1 MWIGSVAVAHSSQ
14 RTRTLK
20 EVESLTLLSKWL
32 PPLLWSKS
40 CEGVACRS
48 SPLTGVETPICK
60 DMNIAASAQAEQQE
74 YITLAVSQLAK
85 ACNEDRAEEAGG
97 SMCKFADDN
106 NRVKRVGKNLQRR
119 QS

>member
-1 MWIGSVAVAHSSQ
+1 MVRRLGLWIGTVAVGSVGAQTHPSQ
-14 RTRTLK
+14 PTRTLK
-20 EVESLTLLSKWL
+20 DVERLTLLSKWL

-74 YITLAVSQLAK
+74 YITLAESQLAK
-85 ACNEDRAEEAGG
+85 TCNEDRAEAG
-97 SMCKFADDN
+97 SMCIVQVFW
-106 NRVKRVGKNLQRR
+106 Q
-119 QS
+119 QQ